1 MPGAL
6 AGLRA
11 AGGPMECIATADVS
25 QQFAALKVSLG
36 EGICKTHLPSVAGR
50 SGCGG
55 RLMAASAVGSIDT
68 NVEQSKQMQT
78 GCVKNVWALL
88 KRNEKYAEKE
98 CATNKLER
106 TQAAVRAALKVPEM
120 CLDLAWR
127 RVRRRGGAVLRAYVL
142 TCGDQSR
149 TRGEAETSS
158 TMLCI
163 SDRYFYK

>member
-25 QQFAALKVSLG
+25 QEFAALKVSLG
-36 EGICKTHLPSVAGR
+36 EGICKTHVPSGAER

-68 NVEQSKQMQT
+68 NVEQVKEMQT
-78 GCVKNVWALL
+78 GCVENVWALL
-88 KRNEKYAEKE
+88 KRKEKDAEKE

-142 TCGDQSR
+142 LSGVHAAVLSKLAECG
-149 TRGEAETSS
+149 
-158 TMLCI
+158 
-163 SDRYFYK
+163 